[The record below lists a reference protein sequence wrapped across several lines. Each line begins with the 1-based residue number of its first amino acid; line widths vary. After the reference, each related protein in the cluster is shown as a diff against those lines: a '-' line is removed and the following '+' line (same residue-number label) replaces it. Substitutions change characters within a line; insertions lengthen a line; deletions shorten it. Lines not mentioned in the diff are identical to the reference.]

1 MKVLIYIS
9 FLFVIVISC
18 KKEVNKKPES
28 FLVLGL
34 QGQEEDIRWE
44 AITSNWNDSLGIAE
58 MEATSYY
65 FDRCI
70 IHFKNISGAGEIK
83 PVTVAQFYYTDGLDF
98 VPYTVSGALTITQAN
113 RKEIR
118 GTLKLYFE
126 NKNNSVSGNII
137 TGRFGIINPQ

>member
-1 MKVLIYIS
+1 MKVLIYVS

-44 AITSNWNDSLGIAE
+44 AITANWNESVGIAE

-70 IHFKNISGAGEIK
+70 IHFRNISGAGEIK
-83 PVTVAQFYYTDGLDF
+83 PVTLAQFYYTDGLDF
-98 VPYTVSGALTITQAN
+98 VPYAISGALTITRQIEKKSEVHLN
-113 RKEIR
+113 CV
-118 GTLKLYFE
+118 LK
-126 NKNNSVSGNII
+126 KN
-137 TGRFGIINPQ
+137 TTAFQGIL